1 MRRELLGRVVVL
13 LCAGTALGGCAA
25 SRPEPAPRV
34 ERVEVP
40 VPVRC
45 AVSLPDPPALPTDS
59 LSTDADVW
67 AMMQALRAERLTL
80 RAWASGLDAAVR
92 ACLEASPPAAPGRG
106 AAEGSPASPGERPT
120 LAAQAIHPP

>member
-1 MRRELLGRVVVL
+1 MRRDLLRVVVL
-13 LCAGTALGGCAA
+13 LCAGTALGGCAGA
-25 SRPEPAPRV
+25 RPEPAPRV

-45 AVSLPDPPALPTDS
+45 AVSLPDPPALPTDF
-59 LSTDADVW
+59 LSPDADVW

-106 AAEGSPASPGERPT
+106 AGAGSPVPPGASVTPGT
-120 LAAQAIHPP
+120 LAARPP

>member
-13 LCAGTALGGCAA
+13 LCAGTALEGCAGA
-25 SRPEPAPRV
+25 RPEPAPRV
-34 ERVEVP
+34 ERVEIP

-45 AVSLPDPPALPTDS
+45 SVSLSDRPALPTDS
-59 LSTDADVW
+59 LSPDADVW

-80 RAWASGLDAAVR
+80 RAWASGLDVAVR

-106 AAEGSPASPGERPT
+106 GETGSPASPETRSTPLARANRP
-120 LAAQAIHPP
+120 P